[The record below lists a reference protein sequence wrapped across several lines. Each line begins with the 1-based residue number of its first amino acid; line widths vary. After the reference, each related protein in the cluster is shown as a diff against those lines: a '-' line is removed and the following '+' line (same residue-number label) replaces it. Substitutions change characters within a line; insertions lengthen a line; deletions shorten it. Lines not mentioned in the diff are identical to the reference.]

1 MIIWEGTRA
10 GRWSNS
16 SNIINTGTGPLG
28 FEAVIE
34 EETSSQITF
43 RVNLYSNV
51 LIQSLEWGFDWKIEP
66 IKNNIDAFI
75 YEEKYDQAY
84 FSPMLSDAQFG
95 TKKNSF
101 YNKDY
106 YNKIENFSYAEKQD
120 IYLIDTTLV
129 IVDKPNNMALMGINF
144 IDPYYKFYFN
154 SKDIPKG
161 YNNGYNHGF
170 IFHSYIPFAFKKD
183 TNSIT
188 VFYNKGVVRNPD
200 DYFSYPDGMKATSLD
215 ENSFIDAVYNH
226 SENEQLNPELYTTFY
241 KRNNQEIILYPEYER
256 QDDRVHSISIQ
267 YNDGSWGTGSSDR
280 RNPLIRT
287 NYSGLMYGYNSKR
300 DGTGEEFAPE
310 FKYSRNED
318 IELYPDIRPWPHW
331 MSAYKDGIDVWTE
344 NSLGYYLDL
353 NYEPEKLDIN
363 SRLASIGILQ
373 DRKTQEFRYFLA
385 HAYTNTGFG
394 SGQIISSYGASID
407 LYAWGFLWN
416 IEKMLG
422 LHPKNKH
429 FKEWNTKPDGTGI
442 AITNENVSDFYTA
455 WSKHYKYQYIT
466 EGNGYYQQ
474 YTSMQFVDLVSEV
487 NSNPDKYEGDYVEVT
502 DDQRTWWE
510 PITKN
515 NINNLSNTIDPF
527 LTVELYSY
535 HSPDVAFEGYVY
547 DGIDEDVTYLDNGI
561 EKKINLSSIGD
572 FLKPVKGTKDCWF
585 EYYKYYQP
593 KIDLR
598 GLSSSHIFWDW
609 TQEPK
614 YPEAT
619 KLRTI
624 RLYAIWE
631 PDESTITLDNH
642 LVLNNKDYTV
652 IEKADYNGKTTT
664 TLGEIYNYYSTVAN
678 GRYALN
684 QGFGYEITDTRYTGI
699 SEFIPFLRWED
710 KDFDPFNGV
719 ATDYEITFY
728 RQYIKQVKPAITF
741 GEAATFKKSY
751 DTIFNISLNNEE
763 LVSIVGPG
771 ATVKYWI
778 DQYGNKYGEN
788 SPNAFLI
795 PEDENRD
802 LTLTPVVEG
811 KSYTINFKLDGE
823 VIGPNLTGAFTFGIE
838 NLNPYYDETQ
848 QIAAKGFV
856 NKLNN
861 TKNKKI
867 KGWKVNNNE
876 LIYDLTL
883 ALASNT
889 DYNNPMIVNLVL
901 MEKTKNIMEF
911 YDGDIHKFDL
921 SVYSDDT
928 YDEWCIGNSFNIRK
942 FYKNGY
948 VFDGIT
954 LDGKK
959 IIDKNFKIIANS
971 VLFDTEGNSHIDE
984 DDSIET
990 YRVQIQWKWAP
1001 GVVIEKKNYNCQIC
1015 INGEFKQVLPYIY
1028 HNGRWQIA
1036 TYDWRGV

>member
-10 GRWSNS
+10 DLT
-16 SNIINTGTGPLG
+16 ILNTGKGPLG

-43 RVNLYSNV
+43 RVNLYSKV
-51 LIQSLEWGFDWKIEP
+51 PIRSLEWGFDWKIES
-66 IKNNIDAFI
+66 IENREMSGHDRV
-75 YEEKYDQAY
+75 Y
-84 FSPMLSDAQFG
+84 FSPTLSEAWLASSSNG
-95 TKKNSF
+95 F
-101 YNKDY
+101 YNRDY
-106 YNKIENFSYAEKQD
+106 YNKIENFNYTEKQD
-120 IYLIDTTLV
+120 IYLLDTTLV

-144 IDPYYKFYFN
+144 IDPYYKIYLN
-154 SKDIPKG
+154 SKDIPKV
-161 YNNGYNHGF
+161 YTNNFNYGF
-170 IFHSYIPFAFKKD
+170 IFHIYTPFAFKKD

-188 VFYNKGVVRNPD
+188 VFYNKGVVRNPN
-200 DYFSYPDGMKATSLD
+200 DYFSYPEGMRATRRY
-215 ENSFIDAVYNH
+215 SFSPSSYAYYGNNYYMD
-226 SENEQLNPELYTTFY
+226 PELSGTYF
-241 KRNNQEIILYPEYER
+241 KQNDQELVLYPEFDGEKDSYF
-256 QDDRVHSISIQ
+256 VST
-267 YNDGSWGTGSSDR
+267 GSWSTTPGVVHHEGYYVTEDL
-280 RNPLIRT
+280 PFIEA

-394 SGQIISSYGASID
+394 SGQIISSYGTSID

-455 WSKHYKYQYIT
+455 WSKHYKYQRIT

-487 NSNPDKYEGDYVEVT
+487 NSNPDRYGGDYAEVT
-502 DDQRTWWE
+502 DGQRTWWE

-527 LTVELYSY
+527 STVELYSY
-535 HSPDVAFEGYVY
+535 HSPDVTFEGYVY

-598 GLSSSHIFWDW
+598 GLSSSHIYWDR

-624 RLYAIWE
+624 KLYAIWE

-652 IEKADYNGKTTT
+652 IEKADYNGKITT
-664 TLGEIYNYYSTVAN
+664 TLGEIYNYYSTVADV
-678 GRYALN
+678 RYALN
-684 QGFGYEITDTRYTGI
+684 QGFGYEITDTRYTDI
-699 SEFIPFLRWED
+699 SEFIPFLKWED

-728 RQYIKQVKPAITF
+728 RQYTKQVKPAITF
-741 GEAATFKKSY
+741 GETATFKKSY

-763 LVSIVGPG
+763 LVGIVGPG

-811 KSYTINFKLDGE
+811 KNYTINFKLNGE
-823 VIGPNLTGAFTFGIE
+823 AIGPNITGIFTFGIE
-838 NLNPYYDETQ
+838 NLNPYYDKTQ
-848 QIAAKGFV
+848 QITTKGFI

-928 YDEWCIGNSFNIRK
+928 YDEWCIGNSFNIRR

-948 VFDGIT
+948 VFDGVT

-971 VLFDTEGNSHIDE
+971 ILFDTEGNSHIDE
-984 DDSIET
+984 DDSIEI

-1001 GVVIEKKNYNCQIC
+1001 GVVIENKNYNCQIC
-1015 INGEFKQVLPYIY
+1015 INGEFKKVLPYIY